1 MSGGLYVLLLRLN
14 IAVML
19 RVGAL
24 GEVTLPAG
32 DYLYVGSARRGLR
45 ARIDRHRRREKRVR
59 WHIDYLTTHPGC
71 DLEDVLAFV
80 DPAITEC
87 ELLRV
92 VAAATGAT
100 APVPGLGSSDCR
112 SGCPAHLV
120 RPSGPVTAAALRSV
134 IASGRTGDVC
144 P

>member
-1 MSGGLYVLLLRLN
+1 MSGGLYVLLLKLN
-14 IAVML
+14 IALTL

-59 WHIDYLTTHPGC
+59 WHVDYLTTHSGC
-71 DLEDVLAFV
+71 DLLDVLAFS
-80 DPAITEC
+80 DSAATEC
-87 ELLRV
+87 EVLRI
-92 VAAATGAT
+92 VAAATDAT
-100 APVPGLGSSDCR
+100 APAPGFGASDCR

-120 RPSGPVTAAALRSV
+120 RMSRRLSSSELRSV
-134 IASGRTGDVC
+134 VDPSTAGG
-144 P
+144 